1 MLTIFY
7 GLLFG
12 FWGVLWTKA
21 LTMPGEI
28 FGWIPALLNKLK
40 GDWEE
45 KWWEKPIHTCAK
57 CVAGMQYIVFMIVI
71 DYFHPVGLMVGM
83 ITAYM
88 LTEYE
93 KPT

>member
-1 MLTIFY
+1 MLVSIFL

-12 FWGVLWTKA
+12 FWGVLWVKA

-40 GDWEE
+40 GEWEE
-45 KWWEKPIHTCAK
+45 RWWEKPIHTCPK
-57 CVAGMQYIVFMIVI
+57 CVAGFQYIMFSLIIGEFSPSALMIA
-71 DYFHPVGLMVGM
+71 M

-88 LTEYE
+88 LTER
-93 KPT
+93 